1 MEARFEKYISYP
13 IGLLVALFIF
23 SAILLIMGLNPLLS
37 LEAIFYGSF
46 GTIFSA
52 GETFVRVTPLLL
64 SALAFLIAF
73 KARFL
78 NIGVEGQLHIGAL
91 TAYLVASQMEGLPG
105 GLSIPLIAL
114 ASFIG
119 GIAWLAISL
128 VLKIKLEIN
137 EIFPTVVMN
146 FIAMFIISW
155 LCTGP
160 IKDPNALNP
169 QTKVI
174 PTATWLPLII
184 PGTRLHVGIIFAFFL
199 AFLMYLILY
208 KTILGYEIRAV
219 GLSSKAAKHGGI
231 NLSKNII
238 SVGLLSGGLAGLAG
252 MVEVVGA
259 HHLLIVGFSPG
270 FGYQGIA
277 IAALGGFDPI
287 GVVFASMF
295 FSILLIGGE
304 TMQRGAGVPIDMIH
318 ILQAVLVLSV
328 LIVQR
333 WITVRRQK

>member
-1 MEARFEKYISYP
+1 MAARFEKYISYP

-23 SAILLIMGLNPLLS
+23 SVILLVMRFNPISSLGAIL
-37 LEAIFYGSF
+37 YGSF

-78 NIGVEGQLHIGAL
+78 NIGVEGQLYIGAL
-91 TAYLVASQMEGLPG
+91 AAYLVAAQMEGLPSA
-105 GLSIPLIAL
+105 LSIPLITL
-114 ASFIG
+114 SSFIG
-119 GIAWLAISL
+119 GVAWLAIPL
-128 VLKIKLEIN
+128 VLKIKLDIN

-146 FIAMFIISW
+146 FIAMFLISW
-155 LCTGP
+155 LTRGP
-160 IKDPNALNP
+160 IKDPNSLNP
-169 QTKVI
+169 QTRII
-174 PTATWLPLII
+174 PQITWLPLIL
-184 PGTRLHVGIIFAFFL
+184 PGTRLHAGILLTFFL

-231 NLSKNII
+231 SLPKNIV
-238 SVGLLSGGLAGLAG
+238 SVGILSGGLAGLAG
-252 MVEVVGA
+252 MVEVVGT
-259 HHLLIVGFSPG
+259 HHLLIENFSPG

-277 IAALGGFDPI
+277 IAALGGFHPI
-287 GVVFASMF
+287 GAVFGSIF
-295 FSILLIGGE
+295 FSILSIGGE
-304 TMQRGAGVPIDMIH
+304 SMQRLSGVPIDMIH

-328 LIVQR
+328 LIVQT
-333 WITVRRQK
+333 WITVRRRT

>member
-1 MEARFEKYISYP
+1 MEMRFEKYIAYP
-13 IGLLVALFIF
+13 IGLLVALLIF
-23 SAILLIMGLNPLLS
+23 SAILLVMGFNPISS
-37 LEAIFYGSF
+37 LETIFYGSF

-52 GETFVRVTPLLL
+52 SETFVRVTPLLL
-64 SALAFLIAF
+64 SALAFLIGF

-78 NIGVEGQLHIGAL
+78 NVGVEGQLHMGAL

-105 GLSIPLIAL
+105 GSSVPLIAL

-119 GIAWLAISL
+119 GVAWLAIPL
-128 VLKIKLEIN
+128 LLKIKLEIN
-137 EIFPTVVMN
+137 EIFPTVAMN
-146 FIAMFIISW
+146 FIAMLIISW

-169 QTKVI
+169 QTKTI
-174 PTATWLPLII
+174 PEATWLPLLI
-184 PGTRLHVGIIFAFFL
+184 PRTRLHVGIIFAFFL

-208 KTILGYEIRAV
+208 KTVLGYEIRAV

-238 SVGLLSGGLAGLAG
+238 SAGLLSGGLAGLAG
-252 MVEVVGA
+252 MAEVAGTN
-259 HHLLIVGFSPG
+259 HFLIVGFSPG

-277 IAALGGFDPI
+277 IAALGGFHPI
-287 GVVFASMF
+287 GVLFASIF
-295 FSILLIGGE
+295 FSVLLIGGE
-304 TMQRGAGVPIDMIH
+304 TMQRGVGVPIDMIY

-333 WITVRRQK
+333 WITVRR

>member
-1 MEARFEKYISYP
+1 MAARFEKYIAYP

-23 SAILLIMGLNPLLS
+23 SAILLVMGFNPISS
-37 LEAIFYGSF
+37 LGAILYGSF

-78 NIGVEGQLHIGAL
+78 NIGVEGQLYMGAL
-91 TAYLVASQMEGLPG
+91 TAYLVAAQMEGLPAV
-105 GLSIPLIAL
+105 LSIPLITL
-114 ASFIG
+114 ASFMG
-119 GIAWLAISL
+119 GVAWLAIPL

-160 IKDPNALNP
+160 IKDPGALNP
-169 QTKVI
+169 QTRVI
-174 PTATWLPLII
+174 PQMTWLPLII

-208 KTILGYEIRAV
+208 QTILGYQIRAV

-231 NLSKNII
+231 NLSKSIL
-238 SVGLLSGGLAGLAG
+238 SVGILSGGLAGLAG
-252 MVEVVGA
+252 MVEVAGTQ
-259 HHLLIVGFSPG
+259 HLLIEGFSPG

-277 IAALGGFDPI
+277 IAALGGFHPI
-287 GVVFASMF
+287 GVVLGSIF

-304 TMQRGAGVPIDMIH
+304 TMQRGDGVPIDMIH

-328 LIVQR
+328 LIVQT
-333 WITVRRQK
+333 WITMRRRT